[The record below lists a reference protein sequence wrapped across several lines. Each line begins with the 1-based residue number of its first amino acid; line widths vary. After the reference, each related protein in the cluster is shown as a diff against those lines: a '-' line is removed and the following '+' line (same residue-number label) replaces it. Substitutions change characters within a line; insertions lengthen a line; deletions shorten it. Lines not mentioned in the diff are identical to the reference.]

1 MLSNKTPTFITFS
14 DHGGSTHQFECS
26 AATAPQFMKGFID
39 AEFAAIKA
47 APFIPDKSQIIF
59 KIKPVDALDG
69 IPIRI
74 EVDVV
79 YDHPN
84 P

>member
-1 MLSNKTPTFITFS
+1 MLSNKTPTFISFS
-14 DHGGSTHQFECS
+14 DHGGSVHQFECS

-59 KIKPVDALDG
+59 TIKPIDALEG
-69 IPIRI
+69 IPARI
-74 EVDVV
+74 EVAVST
-79 YDHPN
+79 YHPN